1 MAESRRGQAR
11 EEYEPE
17 LAASHQ
23 RWVDLGEEVVDA
35 MTDKFVG
42 EAFDRPKTLPMC
54 IGTTRKVKGV
64 QDVWLNVQVADDWEH
79 RTKRDDQSVR
89 EFEVIG
95 QHEVT

>member
-54 IGTTRKVKGV
+54 VKRLRLHISDSSYGRFGSHK
-64 QDVWLNVQVADDWEH
+64 DRLEPRA
-79 RTKRDDQSVR
+79 R
-89 EFEVIG
+89 
-95 QHEVT
+95 